1 MVAGHLTSVVFDR
14 ATRAVTHLVVEPR
27 RLGGT
32 GRLVSVALVASTAG
46 DVRLHCTSSEF
57 KALEDAAETTRPVG
71 ASDALYG
78 QGTELFGG
86 GGPSGL
92 RGPHNLV
99 VSRIPPDEELEI
111 HGGDP
116 VLATDGD
123 IGEIHALVVL
133 SDHHLTHVLLDEGH
147 RRGHE
152 RAAIPLDAVKDL
164 EGGIRLNL
172 TKGEVRAPAPIRP
185 RPPRLA
191 YPATR

>member
-1 MVAGHLTSVVFDR
+1 VVAGHLTSVVFDR

-78 QGTELFGG
+78 QATELFGG

-99 VSRIPPDEELEI
+99 VSRIPPPTRNSKSMAGTLYSPPMEI
-111 HGGDP
+111 
-116 VLATDGD
+116 
-123 IGEIHALVVL
+123 
-133 SDHHLTHVLLDEGH
+133 S
-147 RRGHE
+147 E
-152 RAAIPLDAVKDL
+152 RS
-164 EGGIRLNL
+164 
-172 TKGEVRAPAPIRP
+172 
-185 RPPRLA
+185 
-191 YPATR
+191 TRWSYQVITT